1 MMLDGKAN
9 ISVALN
15 PAEIVKLI
23 DLADELEGARDWPT
37 VLNTA
42 RVLLVSALESWDE
55 EGE

>member
-15 PAEIVKLI
+15 PAEIVKLM
-23 DLADELEGARDWPT
+23 DLTDELEGARDWPT

>member
-23 DLADELEGARDWPT
+23 DLADELEGDRDWPT